1 MAENN
6 STNRWRHFVNFLAY
20 IAVIMIGVALA
31 LSFLLGKLGV
41 NATIAGYISK
51 IAQALAYIIV
61 CIASFYYAR
70 SKRNIWFFILWLI
83 ATVLIV
89 VFVVL

>member
-1 MAENN
+1 MTDNN

-31 LSFLLGKLGV
+31 LSFILSKVGISS
-41 NATIAGYISK
+41 TIVDSISK
-51 IAQALAYIIV
+51 VAYALACVIV

-70 SKRNIWFFILWLI
+70 SKRNAWFFILWI
-83 ATVLIV
+83 ISTVLIV
-89 VFVVL
+89 VFMVL

>member
-1 MAENN
+1 MTDNN

-20 IAVIMIGVALA
+20 IAVIMIGIALA
-31 LSFLLGKLGV
+31 LSFILQKVGV
-41 NATIAGYISK
+41 SSTIVGSISK
-51 IAQALAYIIV
+51 VANALACLIV

-70 SKRNIWFFILWLI
+70 SKRNAAFFILWLI

-89 VFVVL
+89 VFMVL